1 MEFLKGGLYQEKNQN
16 QEQSADKFGLQDM
29 QKQILQDTL
38 ASPEMIKNLLTEIFA
53 PPLEKIQAQGFDFVA
68 IKNAAF
74 WKLGSSSPAEKMP
87 LQELLTVAY
96 PIIKGVVMNAIKA
109 AVKEELQGQAEQEN
123 AILQI
128 ENMTDAEFDTFLAH
142 QLENAPIFADM
153 QNEGFSIAVTLQVE
167 GEAKSLFIGF
177 INFKTSEAVP
187 FDIAQML
194 QSLPPEA
201 LQGITNGII

>member
-16 QEQSADKFGLQDM
+16 QEQGADKFGLQDM

-38 ASPEMIKNLLTEIFA
+38 ASPEMIKDLLTEIFA

-74 WKLGSSSPAEKMP
+74 WKLGSSKPEQMP
-87 LQELLTVAY
+87 LRELLTVAY
-96 PIIKGVVMNAIKA
+96 PVIKGVVVNAIKA
-109 AVKEELQGQAEQEN
+109 AVAEELQGQAEQES

-128 ENMTDAEFDTFLAH
+128 ENMTDAQFDTFLASD
-142 QLENAPIFADM
+142 LENAPAFAELK
-153 QNEGFSIAVTLQVE
+153 NKGFDLAATLQVE
-167 GEAKSLFIGF
+167 GEAKSLFVGF
-177 INFKTSEAVP
+177 VNFSTGEAKP
-187 FDIAQML
+187 LDIAQML

-201 LQGITNGII
+201 LQGIANGIM